1 MYLVPAFSGLGAPYW
16 DNQAKACL
24 CGMLRNTKRAHVV
37 RAALESIAYRIKDVL
52 DLMITGSGLPIKE
65 LRVDGG
71 PTRNNFLMQF
81 QADILRCRL
90 ARTNIEEVSALGVAL
105 MAGLSV
111 GLWQDLDQIQTL
123 RRVDKE
129 FSFMMNIQTV
139 QKNCEGWEE
148 AVSSVLTSNRILQ
161 QDNELKIEVSNEF
174 QKKADIRPYRRYTK
188 HL

>member
-1 MYLVPAFSGLGAPYW
+1 M
-16 DNQAKACL
+16 KAIRGFVVVFIIAAGILLSVCAGQGNDEQEKIKLERRAWVQQCL
-24 CGMLRNTKRAHVV
+24 TDFKSIKTGMTRVEVETK
-37 RAALESIAYRIKDVL
+37 
-52 DLMITGSGLPIKE
+52 